1 MKDPLFSSLNPSLR
15 TNYPKSADM
24 SQSKQN
30 IKFSVLPSADFL
42 SDINSGRVDVDNE
55 RHNTQYDGSCIQSIA
70 HNNNN
75 GIATDK
81 KGFLENEIKTHR
93 ATGGARYNN
102 NNKLKMEEKSQKS

>member
-1 MKDPLFSSLNPSLR
+1 MLADLSIAICSSFFFESFPKDKL
-15 TNYPKSADM
+15 PKKCRYVS

-70 HNNNN
+70 HNKNN

-93 ATGGARYNN
+93 ATGGA
-102 NNKLKMEEKSQKS
+102 